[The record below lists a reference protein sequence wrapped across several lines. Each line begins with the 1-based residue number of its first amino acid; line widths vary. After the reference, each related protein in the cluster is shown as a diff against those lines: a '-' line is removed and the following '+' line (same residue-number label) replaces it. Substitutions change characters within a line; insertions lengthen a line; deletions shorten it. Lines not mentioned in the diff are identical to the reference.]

1 MFANVLETTEEA
13 WQMKNESKN
22 LRVQRA
28 GEHWEVNQQTKQ
40 SDSRGHHCKSDE
52 KRLGSNHEAVRR
64 GITQVM

>member
-22 LRVQRA
+22 SRVQRA

-40 SDSRGHHCKSDE
+40 SDSREHHCKSDE
-52 KRLGSNHEAVRR
+52 KRLGSNHEAVCR